1 MQIQGA
7 LLNCL
12 GYTVND
18 RVLAGIYRFKSY
30 SGSSWNNF
38 DNINIIDFFIQ
49 IALDTL
55 RIYGYRNKK
64 IFSLNSLLNILLFL
78 LIGAAV
84 LIIINRTSRFLYG
97 IYNLKPDGR

>member
-7 LLNCL
+7 LLNCR